1 MQRFRV
7 KDLAVSLSDYA
18 TVNEEA
24 SLYEAILALDHARDG
39 FDPNRLKHRAIL
51 VLDSNDKVIGK
62 IGFHEV
68 LEGLEPKYSRIRE
81 QENLG
86 GIFTLAFLKTQLQKY
101 ELWDKPLDD
110 ICRKAARLHVRDFMH
125 TPAEAEF
132 IDEEATLDQA
142 VHQLIVTRQQSL
154 LIQGSGRA
162 TGILRLSDVVEKI
175 FEMIKACELDL
186 PESP

>member
-1 MQRFRV
+1 MQRVQV
-7 KDLAVSLSDYA
+7 KDLAVALSDYA
-18 TVNEEA
+18 TVDEEA
-24 SLYEAILALDHARDG
+24 TFYEAIVALDKARET
-39 FDPNRLKHRAIL
+39 FDPQRLKHRAIL
-51 VLDSNDKVIGK
+51 VLDTSGQVIGK

-132 IDEEATLDQA
+132 IDEAATLDQA
-142 VHQLIVTRQQSL
+142 VHQLIATRQQSL
-154 LIQGSGRA
+154 LIKRGDQVS
-162 TGILRLSDVVEKI
+162 GILRLSDVVEKI
-175 FEMIKACELDL
+175 FEITKACALDDS
-186 PESP
+186 E